1 MKKLVCKVFF
11 QKISDIKFHFA
22 CYEWNLYQ
30 DFVKFL
36 NIMHLIIVG
45 KVNNDISIGKRQK
58 RENRMN
64 REERGGSS
72 KFF

>member
-1 MKKLVCKVFF
+1 
-11 QKISDIKFHFA
+11 
-22 CYEWNLYQ
+22 
-30 DFVKFL
+30 
-36 NIMHLIIVG
+36 MHLIIVG

-64 REERGGSS
+64 REERGGLS